1 MKPPSN
7 PDAIKESGG
16 NQKPS
21 TRRKRATSNYESG
34 IGDLVCF
41 IIALS
46 VSFTACFHITSAQ
59 RHINK
64 LNILG
69 VFQNLRTGRPS
80 LQDTGGVA

>member
-41 IIALS
+41 IIALAAWLL
-46 VSFTACFHITSAQ
+46 VSLPAF
-59 RHINK
+59 
-64 LNILG
+64 ILHPRRG
-69 VFQNLRTGRPS
+69 T
-80 LQDTGGVA
+80 